1 MTPNFFTIAALL
13 ASAAAGIL
21 FYLRLELWGIVAVAL
36 NAFCDAMDGA
46 VAREMKIQS
55 NRGDFLDHA
64 VDRYAD
70 IFIITGIFAGGLVP
84 WQIGVFAL
92 TGVLMSSYLG
102 TQAQAVGV
110 GRYYGGL
117 LGRADRLVLIMV
129 VGIIDLL
136 VPMSLYGLTLAWLAA
151 GALRRFRAY
160 HRIPAVRVCVGEGG
174 VISLSLT
181 SSGAVSWTGHYLPG
195 QDRVVQGFVSSCAF
209 RIAAL
214 TIRAPAARSGLRYFR
229 AHRKKCKKG
238 RCCGLFTRG
247 GQMFWVNG
255 PETK

>member
-1 MTPNFFTIAALL
+1 MTLDQYRSHAKVYFDPLVAVAIRCRLTPNFFTLAALA

-21 FYLRLELWGIVAVAL
+21 FYLRMEFWGVLAVAL

-46 VAREMKIQS
+46 VAREMKCQS
-55 NRGDFLDHA
+55 KRGDFLDHA

-70 IFIITGIFAGGLVP
+70 IFIITGIFAGGLVA

-117 LGRADRLVLIMV
+117 LGRADRLVMIMV

-136 VPMSLYGLTLAWLAA
+136 
-151 GALRRFRAY
+151 
-160 HRIPAVRVCVGEGG
+160 IPLSFLG
-174 VISLSLT
+174 LSLI
-181 SSGAVSWTGHYLPG
+181 GWMLVLFGVFGH
-195 QDRVVQGFVSSCAF
+195 
-209 RIAAL
+209 ITAL
-214 TIRAPAARSGLRYFR
+214 QRFAYVW
-229 AHRKKCKKG
+229 RK
-238 RCCGLFTRG
+238 
-247 GQMFWVNG
+247 V
-255 PETK
+255 E